1 MQKTKPTRITHT
13 GWFFLCNNNLMF
25 YTLSAILTRI
35 FSNSYI
41 NVNQKFL
48 TKGGLSSS
56 VVNFYTYFGLT
67 VLSLLILPFFSINLS
82 SELLKFVVVMGILG
96 ALGNYYIIKA
106 LSIGELSSLAPI
118 NSYKPVVALL
128 IGFLYLNEVPSLK
141 AVLGIVLIILG
152 TYFIFAPSKNF
163 NKTAIFYRVLAL
175 IFSASEAIFIKKII
189 IMSGVAQSF
198 ILWSIAGFVFSLFF
212 ITGKNISTTKP
223 LIKHQLL
230 LVALTAIMQYSTNFV
245 FSKINVSYALALFQ
259 LSTLVS
265 VYLGANIFHEKGLRR
280 KLTASIIMIIGAVI
294 IILS

>member
-1 MQKTKPTRITHT
+1 
-13 GWFFLCNNNLMF
+13 MF
-25 YTLSAILTRI
+25 YTLSAIFTRI

-41 NVNQKFL
+41 NVNQKIL

-67 VLSLLILPFFSINLS
+67 VLSLLILPIFSIDFS
-82 SELLKFVVVMGILG
+82 SELLKFVVIMGILG

-128 IGFLYLNEVPSLK
+128 IGFLYLNEVPSVK
-141 AVLGIVLIILG
+141 AVLGIILIILG
-152 TYFIFAPSKNF
+152 TYFIFAPAKNF
-163 NKTAIFYRVLAL
+163 NKIAIFYRVLAL

-198 ILWSIAGFVFSLFF
+198 ILWSIAGFVFSVFF
-212 ITGKNISTTKP
+212 ITGKNIITPKP
-223 LIKHQLL
+223 LVKNQLL

-265 VYLGANIFHEKGLRR
+265 VYLGANIFHEKDLRR